1 VADSAIDFVRSLIV
15 IRYLCELKEINKEQ
29 GHMHLFDAEAGAA
42 PFQKKISRG
51 RQPAQQT
58 SPRY

>member
-1 VADSAIDFVRSLIV
+1 
-15 IRYLCELKEINKEQ
+15 
-29 GHMHLFDAEAGAA
+29 MHLFDAEAGAA